1 VLHRIVVSE
10 QVYRVCLSHAMMTER
25 EEVMGLLLGNVVDN
39 EVRIWTSMTLR
50 RSDKRP
56 DRVEIAPEQ
65 LVQAVE
71 AAEQLSKQMGVTSR
85 VVGWY
90 HSHPHITCLP
100 SHVDLRTQLQ
110 YQGMDKDFVGLIFG
124 VFNDGPKLGTVRHEL
139 IAFRA
144 HEDDQGGPLQQR
156 NLE

>member
-1 VLHRIVVSE
+1 
-10 QVYRVCLSHAMMTER
+10 M
-25 EEVMGLLLGNVVDN
+25 
-39 EVRIWTSMTLR
+39 RIWASLTLR

-65 LVQAVE
+65 LVEAVE
-71 AAEQLSKQMGVTSR
+71 RAEQLSEAAQCR

-100 SHVDLRTQLQ
+100 SHVDLRTQLR
-110 YQGMDKDFVGLIFG
+110 YQQMDQHFVGLIFG
-124 VFNDGPKLGTVRHEL
+124 VFNYSLSAVQPDL

-144 HEDDQGGPLQQR
+144 REVGEELQQR
-156 NLE
+156 GR